1 MTWWRTQRIKAI
13 FFQYSKTTIQF
24 SKEITPDIDK
34 WVKFSDAS
42 LLFHFWLTDACK
54 CDYQPTFNVSSPCR
68 KPMVKQWLSV
78 QFSQFSLSV
87 VSSSLRLHEPPRAR
101 PPWPSPI
108 AGVYPNPC
116 PLSRWCHSTV
126 PSSAVPFSSGPQ
138 SFPAS
143 GSFQMSQFFTS
154 GGQSI
159 GVSASTGVSVLPM
172 NTQD

>member
-78 QFSQFSLSV
+78 QFSQFNLSV
-87 VSSSLRLHEPPRAR
+87 VSSSLRLHEPPHAR

-116 PLSRWCHSTV
+116 PLSRWCHSTI